1 MTTARFLW
9 TYVEY
14 CLARARTDD
23 RCDSELGQ
31 SVEHVLWYVL
41 GAAAVVA
48 IAAVVYGAIRTEA
61 NKAIPTAP

>member
-23 RCDSELGQ
+23 RRDSELGQ

-48 IAAVVYGAIRTEA
+48 IAAVVYGSIRDEA
-61 NKAIPTAP
+61 NKGLHTAP

>member
-23 RCDSELGQ
+23 RRDSELGQ

-48 IAAVVYGAIRTEA
+48 SSSGNLSGR
-61 NKAIPTAP
+61 